1 MRLFEWRRDVRR
13 FKTDAV
19 PEALIGK
26 LTELANL
33 APSVGNSQPW
43 RWVRVASPDRRAQVA
58 ANFEKSNFKA
68 AEGYRGEE
76 REAYARL
83 KLAGLKEAPVHLAVF
98 CDEETEQGRGLGRQ
112 TMPEMLR
119 YSTALSV
126 HSFWLAARAQGLGVG
141 WVSILDPDELC
152 QTMEIPQSWTLVAY
166 LCVGWPVEEH
176 LDPELQRASW
186 QKRQAMRLLER

>member
-19 PEALIGK
+19 PEALIGE
-26 LTELANL
+26 LTGLANL

-43 RWVRVASPDRRAQVA
+43 RWVRVASPVRRAQVA

-68 AEGYRGEE
+68 AEGYGGEE

-83 KLAGLKEAPVHLAVF
+83 KLAGLKEAPVHFAVF

-152 QTMEIPQSWTLVAY
+152 QTMDIPQSWTLVAY

-176 LDPELQRASW
+176 LDPELQRAGW
-186 QKRQAMRLLER
+186 QKRQAMHLLER

>member
-68 AEGYRGEE
+68 AEGYGGEE

-83 KLAGLKEAPVHLAVF
+83 KLAGLKEAPVHFAVF

-152 QTMEIPQSWTLVAY
+152 QTMDIPQSWTLVAY

-176 LDPELQRASW
+176 LDPELQRAGW
-186 QKRQAMRLLER
+186 QKRQAMHLLER